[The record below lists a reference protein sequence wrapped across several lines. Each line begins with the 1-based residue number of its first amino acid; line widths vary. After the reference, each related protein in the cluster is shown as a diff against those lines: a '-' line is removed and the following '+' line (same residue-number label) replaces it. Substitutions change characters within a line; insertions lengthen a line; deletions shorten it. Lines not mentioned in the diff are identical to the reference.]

1 MPETNDSF
9 PTQGNMQNDRPLDMN
24 QKTLKNSSLNEIN
37 ELLLDAE
44 EKYTIN
50 GRVTSYY
57 MDIVQNALILVRS
70 IFFDLT
76 PEEMYDGLIFGQ
88 DMLKRGLSGYM
99 IAKGFFSEELL
110 PVMIQTVHDDCEFAY
125 KFIFTLQEHLSRDEL
140 VDIIGVA
147 FKSQHH
153 NVRWNALSVTR
164 KEQLTELLSL
174 VEGLMQSPGKPE
186 RSLATKI
193 FNELQSKE

>member
-9 PTQGNMQNDRPLDMN
+9 PTQGNMQNDKPLDMN

-76 PEEMYDGLIFGQ
+76 PEEMYDGLKFGQ

-125 KFIFTLQEHLSRDEL
+125 KFFFTLQERLSRDEL
-140 VDIIGVA
+140 VDLIGVA
-147 FKSQHH
+147 LQSQHK
-153 NVRWNALSVTR
+153 NIRWNALGVT
-164 KEQLTELLSL
+164 KEEKLVTLLPL
-174 VEGLMQSPGKPE
+174 VKYLMQSSLRPE
-186 RSLATKI
+186 RDLATEI
-193 FNELQSKE
+193 YNELISKE